1 MKERPILFSTPMIT
15 AIIDGHKTQTRR
27 LIKPQPSHFLR
38 GAALQIDPDLRKH
51 KGVPMK
57 LTHKKPTRNGNVW
70 EGDYG
75 DRFEPIKCRYDADQ
89 LWVRETWKHNTMPT
103 GWPYHY
109 YEDDTVYSD
118 RDSERWKP
126 SIHMPREASRIY
138 LEVESIHVERLQ
150 DITREDAISEG
161 VYYSQALDG
170 YVTDED
176 GRNYHHSDPVV
187 SFCKL
192 WISING
198 AESWD
203 ANPYIWVVQ
212 FKKVP

>member
-38 GAALQIDPDLRKH
+38 GASLQIDPDLRKH

-89 LWVRETWKHNTMPT
+89 LWVRETWGHEYGGGFLYRASHSHMKPDGN
-103 GWPYHY
+103 
-109 YEDDTVYSD
+109 
-118 RDSERWKP
+118 WKP
-126 SIHMPREASRIY
+126 SIHMPRIASRIN